1 MRGTVLLVAMGIWA
15 LLVTSGIA
23 FASEATEAEA
33 ALASIGN
40 SGVTAEIEWRDTGT
54 SLQVTG
60 EAEGLNPNAVYVSLI
75 YDLGSVA
82 TGPTACDPTSNALT
96 FEQMFMGFWLP
107 MGSSERTLQMFNG
120 RLGFDPSTGTFSF
133 TSTPTPAGGK
143 TGEFFTP
150 IGTFATVSVRQVIDF
165 ATLNV
170 PVRACGVVEA

>member
-1 MRGTVLLVAMGIWA
+1 MLLVAMGIWA

-33 ALASIGN
+33 ALASVGN
-40 SGVTAEIEWRDTGT
+40 SGVTAEIEFRDTGT

-60 EAEGLNPNAVYVSLI
+60 EAEGLNPNVVYVSLI

-82 TGPTACDPTSNALT
+82 TGPTACEPTSNALT
-96 FEQMFMGFWLP
+96 FDQMFLGFWQP
-107 MGSSERTLQMFNG
+107 MGSSERTL
-120 RLGFDPSTGTFSF
+120 TVT
-133 TSTPTPAGGK
+133 K
-143 TGEFFTP
+143 TGSGFTP